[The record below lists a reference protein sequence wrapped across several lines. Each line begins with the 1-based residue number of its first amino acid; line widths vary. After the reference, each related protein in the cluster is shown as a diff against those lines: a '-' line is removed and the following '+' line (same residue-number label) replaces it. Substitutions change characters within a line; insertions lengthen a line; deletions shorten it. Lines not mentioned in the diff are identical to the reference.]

1 MQIINKILR
10 LQKVYIYF
18 ISFVLFII
26 IFSTTYLNAKSFR
39 VSDVEISSPFELNFK
54 KSSVIDVGFYDS
66 FSNLLSMITTSGD
79 KDKIKN
85 ISLKELKSMIDSF
98 TIQAQRRGVITDLS
112 WMETGQYCFTLTKDG
127 NNIIVGTR
135 GGSESVGQVIALPV
149 GSVGYPSEEDEYVK
163 RLFFGNSE
171 MEIDPCKLATMKEG
185 WEEGAIHPKED
196 LEYLDLIGVYRQD
209 KGSAAPS
216 NIFMYLSRLNIDGKE
231 IIERHRRSMR
241 EYNAI
246 KDKFKTNA
254 DSSQVEIMART
265 HLQILAFHLPE
276 NGWAKDAWENESLSL
291 WPADPRD
298 LVKMFEAKPNENLK
312 HGMYGAIA
320 LYVLDTNE
328 NLFGRLM
335 SLPQF
340 KEQLKEDF

>member
-1 MQIINKILR
+1 MVSTLLAKYENNPRLDIIINSSFNQIPDWDTLR
-10 LQKVYIYF
+10 SIFGEGVYINPGVPELEWRELSLATPYDLGKDLGERT
-18 ISFVLFII
+18 ILG
-26 IFSTTYLNAKSFR
+26 KGR
-39 VSDVEISSPFELNFK
+39 VIRFE
-54 KSSVIDVGFYDS
+54 GR
-66 FSNLLSMITTSGD
+66 
-79 KDKIKN
+79 
-85 ISLKELKSMIDSF
+85 MIDSF

-112 WMETGQYCFTLTKDG
+112 WMETGQYSFTLTKDG